1 MPVAGSPVPFTLAA
15 CLAMAAP
22 LAAAAAEPEPGFA
35 WMANAFEGN
44 VSLVYGSTETG
55 EDYVFALLCDNR
67 NKEAELTVYEDIP
80 GAKVGQAITIEISAG
95 AAKLALKSKTETD
108 QMSGFIF
115 GVAKPIA
122 VKPVLAVL
130 KTSGPAVV
138 KMGKVTANLPGQGR
152 AAAVAEFAKVCKL
165 D

>member
-1 MPVAGSPVPFTLAA
+1 MPVAGSLARFALAA

-22 LAAAAAEPEPGFA
+22 LSAGATAEPEPGFA
-35 WMANAFEGN
+35 WMANIFEGN
-44 VSLVYGSTETG
+44 ASLVFGSTETG

-67 NKEAELTVYEDIP
+67 KKKAELTVYEDIP
-80 GAKVGQAITIEISAG
+80 GAKVGQTVAIEISVG
-95 AAKLALKSKTETD
+95 SAKVALNGKTETD

-115 GVAKPIA
+115 AKNIA

-130 KTSGPAVV
+130 KTSRPAIA
-138 KMGKVTANLPGQGR
+138 KMGKVTVNLPGQGR